1 MSGTILLLSGPNLN
15 LLGER
20 EPEIYG
26 TTTLADLVDIATKAA
41 AEHGYEL
48 EHLQSN
54 HEGDLVD
61 AIHGARNRCDAL
73 VLNAGAF
80 THYSFALA
88 DALATF
94 TGVKVELH
102 ISNPEAREHWR
113 HGIPARK
120 SDPLPDGGRQPRGRR
135 VSLTFRRVVQD
146 GTDAGGQTGMD
157 TGPDSL
163 C

>member
-1 MSGTILLLSGPNLN
+1 MAIVLLLSGPNLN
-15 LLGER
+15 LLGDR

-26 TTTLADLVDIATKAA
+26 TATMADHVATADKVLT
-41 AEHGYEL
+41 EHGLAVESF
-48 EHLQSN
+48 QSN
-54 HEGDLVD
+54 HEGELVD
-61 AIHGARNRCDAL
+61 AIHGARNRCDAI

-113 HGIPARK
+113 HDSVISPYMTA
-120 SDPLPDGGRQPRGRR
+120 
-135 VSLTFRRVVQD
+135 TM
-146 GTDAGGQTGMD
+146 AGFGAAGYRLAVEGAID
-157 TGPDSL
+157 KLESA
-163 C
+163 

>member
-1 MSGTILLLSGPNLN
+1 VWEADRVSDCILLLSGPNLD

-26 TTTLADLVDIATKAA
+26 TTTLADLVDVATTTAT
-41 AEHGYEL
+41 EHGYDL
-48 EHLQSN
+48 EHRQSN

-61 AIHGARNRCDAL
+61 AIHGARNRCDAI

-113 HGIPARK
+113 HDSVISRYVTATMAGFGAAGYRLAIDGAIALLDAR
-120 SDPLPDGGRQPRGRR
+120 SETR
-135 VSLTFRRVVQD
+135 
-146 GTDAGGQTGMD
+146 
-157 TGPDSL
+157 
-163 C
+163 

>member
-1 MSGTILLLSGPNLN
+1 VWEADPVSASTILLLSGPNLN

-26 TTTLADLVDIATKAA
+26 TTTLTDLVELASKAA
-41 AEHGYEL
+41 AEHGYDL
-48 EHLQSN
+48 EHVQSN

-61 AIHGARNRCDAL
+61 AIHGARNRCAAI
-73 VLNAGAF
+73 VVNAGAF

-94 TGVKVELH
+94 EGVKVELH

-113 HGIPARK
+113 HESVISPYMTA
-120 SDPLPDGGRQPRGRR
+120 
-135 VSLTFRRVVQD
+135 TM
-146 GTDAGGQTGMD
+146 AGFGAAGYRLAVE
-157 TGPDSL
+157 GAIAKVEAP
-163 C
+163 